1 LEVLN
6 PILPEATNM
15 LPNLCRVLA
24 QFKAQGSKKLGT
36 DEELT
41 QLCRELGMTWRKRL
55 LTPVVTLRV
64 FFLQILH
71 GNVGFDALPHLAGFS
86 FSAAAYCTARQRL
99 PLELFQR
106 LLSYVTEKLLL
117 AGPLANADRWLG
129 HRVLI
134 TDATGFSLPDTPSL
148 QKHFGQVP
156 NQKPGCGFPV
166 AFCLLLMHYSSGVI
180 QRLLAAPLRTN
191 EVSMLPQIHSELAAD
206 DVVVG
211 DSSFGNFVQ
220 LALLAERGVWG
231 VFRLAR
237 RIVDFTPRRP
247 HSLPRQHRTGAPRS
261 RWCQQLG
268 PLDQIVDWYKPKQC
282 PPWMTPQAWDRLPE
296 TLTVRELRYRI
307 TRCGFRVREVTLV
320 TTLLD
325 AERYSLAALA
335 DLYRQRWTIETNVR
349 HLKITMKMD
358 ALHSQTVEGVHKELL
373 MFCLI
378 YNLVRLVMG
387 QAAQALR
394 VPITHISFLDA
405 LRWLLYATDVT
416 PPQHLITLDL
426 RPQCQEPRVV
436 KRRSKHYPLLTRP
449 RPELRNNL
457 LLNQLLTK

>member
-1 LEVLN
+1 
-6 PILPEATNM
+6 
-15 LPNLCRVLA
+15 
-24 QFKAQGSKKLGT
+24 
-36 DEELT
+36 
-41 QLCRELGMTWRKRL
+41 
-55 LTPVVTLRV
+55 
-64 FFLQILH
+64 
-71 GNVGFDALPHLAGFS
+71 
-86 FSAAAYCTARQRL
+86 
-99 PLELFQR
+99 
-106 LLSYVTEKLLL
+106 
-117 AGPLANADRWLG
+117 
-129 HRVLI
+129 
-134 TDATGFSLPDTPSL
+134 
-148 QKHFGQVP
+148 
-156 NQKPGCGFPV
+156 
-166 AFCLLLMHYSSGVI
+166 
-180 QRLLAAPLRTN
+180 
-191 EVSMLPQIHSELAAD
+191 MLPQIHSELAAD

-405 LRWLLYATDVT
+405 LRWLLYATDLT